1 MKSKKWFGFVCGFL
15 AAVMLFGVT
24 NMPTLAAGINEFI
37 EVFTGVRVYVN
48 DAPLDPGDLH
58 GNPDAF
64 IYNGTT
70 YVAVRGVSNSLG
82 QDVLWDGDTRSVY
95 IGKHAGSIAY
105 LMDVCPPYKTEGG
118 CFKYLESDGKSFQ
131 MGGNKYTNGFVLHN
145 NNGWDL
151 RGKIFF
157 NLNGKYSNM
166 ELEIGHYDGHG
177 GNADA
182 TVSFVVDGRT
192 IKEVDV
198 SKDGLPQKINV
209 PLNNGLQLVITYDG
223 GYVGFGNI
231 TVS

>member
-15 AAVMLFGVT
+15 AAVMLFSVT
-24 NMPTLAAGINEFI
+24 NMPALAASMNEFI

-95 IGKHAGSIAY
+95 IGKHAGSSAY
-105 LMDVCPPYKTEGG
+105 LLNVCPPYQKSNVETPSTVEM
-118 CFKYLESDGKSFQ
+118 SGK
-131 MGGNKYTNGFVLHN
+131 KYTNCLTMYG
-145 NNGWDL
+145 
-151 RGKIFF
+151 GKGSLAAYALF
-157 NLNGKYSNM
+157 NLNGKYDQLSFDA
-166 ELEIGHYDGHG
+166 GHIDGTG
-177 GNADA
+177 MAIQTVNIYLDGTLSFSADLN
-182 TVSFVVDGRT
+182 G
-192 IKEVDV
+192 EM
-198 SKDGLPQKINV
+198 LPKHFDV
-209 PLNNGLQLVITYDG
+209 PLNGALQMKIECECKDYSGKVFALA
-223 GYVGFGNI
+223 NL

>member
-24 NMPTLAAGINEFI
+24 NMPTLAASMNEFI

-95 IGKHAGSIAY
+95 IGKHAGNAAY
-105 LMDVCPPYKTEGG
+105 LLNVCPPYE
-118 CFKYLESDGKSFQ
+118 KSFHYKEDASFN
-131 MGGNKYTNGFVLHN
+131 MSGTKYTNGFTMYQ
-145 NNGWDL
+145 NGYAH
-151 RGKIFF
+151 F
-157 NLNGKYSNM
+157 NLNGKY
-166 ELEIGHYDGHG
+166 EYLDFDIGHIDGTSMESYDECNIYLDGKLAKSIDLSPDMMPTHYKVELKG
-177 GNADA
+177 AVQMKIEIVKKLSSIWTASYGFANIM
-182 TVSFVVDGRT
+182 VS
-192 IKEVDV
+192 
-198 SKDGLPQKINV
+198 
-209 PLNNGLQLVITYDG
+209 
-223 GYVGFGNI
+223 
-231 TVS
+231 